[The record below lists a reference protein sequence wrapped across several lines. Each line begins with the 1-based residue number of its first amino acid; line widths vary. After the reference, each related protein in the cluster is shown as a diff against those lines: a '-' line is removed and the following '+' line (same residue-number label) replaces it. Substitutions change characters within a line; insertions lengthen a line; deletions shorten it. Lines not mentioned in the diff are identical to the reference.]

1 MLLYSFTPGTES
13 FQEPSTGA
21 EDANN
26 TEELPSPARG
36 LVIWKPLND
45 DGVFKILW
53 TLETIGISHN
63 HAIT

>member
-36 LVIWKPLND
+36 LVMWKPLDD
-45 DGVFKILW
+45 DGCI
-53 TLETIGISHN
+53 
-63 HAIT
+63 